1 MPLSNP
7 VSAQR
12 GLLPL
17 AWDVGLALS
26 LLVALA
32 VVFAIDRSTVPP
44 PADKQDQ
51 EVVVQQT
58 APPIEVQPVRRLRL
72 GVTPDPPQFD
82 DMGRLLTALGEGY
95 KYQAF
100 PLEEITLPKTLAE
113 LNVVFLTCS
122 GVPQSWLSQRMGKG
136 ERAGLEVYTPN
147 EKVLDEV
154 KETLR
159 NFVSRGGTLYAS
171 DLHYV
176 VIAHCF
182 PEFVDMRKVNEG
194 KVQTLT
200 AEVVD
205 PGLKEVIG
213 PQLPLSFD
221 QPGWRPA
228 AFRGEKVTVYLR
240 GKYRTNSGDEA
251 TAPLLVRFPL
261 KDGTVIFTSFHNEK
275 QNNETE
281 SKLLRYLV
289 FTAVT
294 ADVESRIA
302 RTMVQGGFAEA
313 KPHLFSAS
321 NDTRSVTRVYRCTK
335 PGHLQFVLGFQNVG
349 ATLRLTVTDPDGKRR
364 QQDGDATITIDI
376 PAASAGDWSYTVT
389 ALKVPSDNFPF
400 VVTIGEK

>member
-1 MPLSNP
+1 MVRPPLDDKKGP
-7 VSAQR
+7 E
-12 GLLPL
+12 
-17 AWDVGLALS
+17 
-26 LLVALA
+26 
-32 VVFAIDRSTVPP
+32 VVDQPP
-44 PADKQDQ
+44 P
-51 EVVVQQT
+51 
-58 APPIEVQPVRRLRL
+58 PPPDPQPVRRLRL

-95 KYQAF
+95 KYHAF
-100 PLEEITLPKTLAE
+100 PLEEITVPKTLAE

-122 GVPQSWLSQRMGKG
+122 GVPQSWLNQSMGRG
-136 ERAGLEVYTPN
+136 ERPGTEVYTPN
-147 EKVLDEV
+147 EKMLDEV
-154 KETLR
+154 KEALR
-159 NFVSRGGTLYAS
+159 KFVSGGGTLYAS

-176 VIAHCF
+176 VVAHCF
-182 PEFVDMRKVNEG
+182 PEFVDMGKVNAG

-205 PGLKEVIG
+205 PGLKELIG
-213 PQLPLSFD
+213 PQLPLRFD
-221 QPGWRPA
+221 MPGWRPA

-240 GKYRTNSGDEA
+240 GKYRTNSGEED

-294 ADVESRIA
+294 ADVQSRIA
-302 RTMVQGGFAEA
+302 RTMVQGGFSEA

-335 PGHLQFVLGFQNVG
+335 AGHLQFVLGFQNAG
-349 ATLRLTVTDPDGKRR
+349 ATLRLTVTGPDGKSR
-364 QQDGDATITIDI
+364 QQEGSTTITIDI
-376 PAASAGDWSYTVT
+376 PAAAAGDWKYTVT
-389 ALKVPSDNFPF
+389 ALKVPNDNFPF
-400 VVTIGEK
+400 VVTIGQK